1 MDLSNKYEFG
11 VREKVNGVVGT
22 AMKASF
28 TDMPNDTHNAETSNL
43 AFDIR
48 NIISECRCSVFVGV
62 FLGDEQIM
70 IWLEWVEWVGIDSNL
85 DSDSQPRLFGEAL

>member
-1 MDLSNKYEFG
+1 VDLSNKYEFG

-48 NIISECRCSVFVGV
+48 NIMSECRCSVFVGV
-62 FLGDEQIM
+62 FLGDEQRRGM
-70 IWLEWVEWVGIDSNL
+70 CFSVPPAEPPGSHVHRRHHEY
-85 DSDSQPRLFGEAL
+85 